1 MSNASNAPLS
11 NRPGSEQPKRRT
23 GLIIGI
29 VIAVVVIIVAAIAIP
44 SVINSN
50 NAVEPVAG
58 DDAPA
63 YTLVT
68 DGTLTVAT
76 EGTYKPF
83 SYHDET
89 GELVG
94 YDVEVS
100 KAVAEKLGLEVDFQ
114 ETEWAAIFAGLEGKR
129 FDVIGNQVSIND
141 EREEKYSL
149 SDPYSVSPG
158 ALVVASDNTDITG
171 FDNLDGKKAAQSAT
185 SNWYELAAGYG
196 ADIEEVEGWNESV
209 SLLTQGRIDFTLN
222 DKLTVLDYLATE
234 GDDAIK
240 IVAETDDPS
249 LSAFAVT
256 KDNSALTDAINEALA
271 ELKADGTLAEIGEKY
286 FGEDVSE

>member
-50 NAVEPVAG
+50 NSVEPVAS

-114 ETEWAAIFAGLEGKR
+114 ETEWAAIFAGLESNR
-129 FDVIGNQVSIND
+129 FDVIGNQVSINE

-171 FDNLDGKKAAQSAT
+171 FDGLEGKKAAQSAT

-209 SLLTQGRIDFTLN
+209 SLLTSGRIDFTLN
-222 DKLTVLDYLATE
+222 DRLTVLDYLATE

-249 LSAFAVT
+249 LSAYAVT

-271 ELKADGTLAEIGEKY
+271 ELSADGTLAEIGEKY
-286 FGEDVSE
+286 FGEDVSK